1 MTAMNRN
8 DWNTACSIIQS
19 ISSSWFKAV
28 HVISRVNQELRT
40 LPVAHEFLFD
50 KQRVHENEF
59 QVLLRPFG
67 LNVGHVVVSGFEAR
81 ARELIQDRARL
92 ELCKEALL
100 AGRAIPG
107 GTIVQP
113 SL

>member
-1 MTAMNRN
+1 M
-8 DWNTACSIIQS
+8 IQL

-40 LPVAHEFLFD
+40 LPVAH
-50 KQRVHENEF
+50 EF

-81 ARELIQDRARL
+81 ARELIRDRARL